1 MRDSLLSLELSHA
14 TLTEIFQWTWENN
27 ITEVTRASRHKP
39 CVHDFMHTM
48 IILLVWKDIY
58 PSHPKVNSLQSLN
71 ELRFFFFFPWS
82 FTVSCHGFALSNIR
96 LPVRFSVDVITG
108 VRLTG
113 DILLIFYESLHLFWL
128 ALCIIIAEEKN
139 TVECNVCLTSPSAF
153 KCSPSKRE
161 W

>member
-48 IILLVWKDIY
+48 IILLIWKDIY
-58 PSHPKVNSLQSLN
+58 PSHPKVNSLQSLT
-71 ELRFFFFFPWS
+71 EMIFFFSPGLLLFPVMVLLCQTSDYQW
-82 FTVSCHGFALSNIR
+82 GFSI
-96 LPVRFSVDVITG
+96 DVITG
-108 VRLTG
+108 VWLTG

>member
-1 MRDSLLSLELSHA
+1 MRDSLLSLGLSHA

-27 ITEVTRASRHKP
+27 ITEVTRASRQKS
-39 CVHDFMHTM
+39 CVHDFMYTM

-58 PSHPKVNSLQSLN
+58 PSHPKVNSLQSLI
-71 ELRFFFFFPWS
+71 EMIFFFSPGLLLFPVMVLLCQTSDYQW
-82 FTVSCHGFALSNIR
+82 GFSI
-96 LPVRFSVDVITG
+96 DVITG
-108 VRLTG
+108 VWLTG